1 MRRLNFLFTAV
12 LAIAGLSFIASCTPN
27 ETTNVKPKL
36 NFISEGASI
45 TADKT
50 VDAGAPLLFKVNG
63 VSNTSTKKN
72 LKTLRVQSFTNNN
85 PNVDTTV
92 SIKKDSYTGSFNY
105 HAPATASTEEKFTFT
120 LTDNAGETD
129 VVNITITTE
138 AAAPPAPTP
147 NAIETYN
154 SVLLA
159 GQGSSHAGSF
169 YDAETNTVYKS
180 ADARTNAAKV
190 DLIFAY
196 GNTNKYYIGAPSNT
210 DINTSHTTMAT
221 GWSTKNATKLMTTA
235 ITAAEF
241 DAMTDDANFPTITGN
256 ATKVNMLAAGT
267 VFAFETVAGKVGLVK
282 VVSTS
287 GTSATTRAI
296 RIAVKIQK

>member
-129 VVNITITTE
+129 IVSITVTTAANDPCAN
-138 AAAPPAPTP
+138 AAAISTFSAVLLGAQDNASEGSFLNAHTGNVMLKADADNASSDVDLIYYYGSSNMATVVAPTHSTV
-147 NAIETYN
+147 NGGSGN
-154 SVLLA
+154 LSLA
-159 GQGSSHAGSF
+159 TGLTTKRATQVKKSTMTAATFDGITKDCGFPTDVAGSF
-169 YDAETNTVYKS
+169 IANQLSQGDVVEFKTHDNKIGLFKVKS
-180 ADARTNAAKV
+180 
-190 DLIFAY
+190 I
-196 GNTNKYYIGAPSNT
+196 
-210 DINTSHTTMAT
+210 TT
-221 GWSTKNATKLMTTA
+221 G
-235 ITAAEF
+235 
-241 DAMTDDANFPTITGN
+241 
-256 ATKVNMLAAGT
+256 
-267 VFAFETVAGKVGLVK
+267 VAGKME
-282 VVSTS
+282 
-287 GTSATTRAI
+287 I
-296 RIAVKIQK
+296 EVKIQM

>member
-36 NFISEGASI
+36 NFIAEGPSI
-45 TADKT
+45 TSNKT
-50 VDAGAPLLFKVNG
+50 VATGAPLLFKVNA
-63 VSNTSTKKN
+63 VSNTSTKKK
-72 LKTLRVQSFTNNN
+72 LKTLRVQSFMNNQ

-92 SIKKDSYTGSFNY
+92 NLKGDSYTGSFNY
-105 HAPATASTEEKFTFT
+105 NATTTASKEEKFTFT

-129 VVNITITTE
+129 IVNITITTE
-138 AAAPPAPTP
+138 AAAPTA

-154 SVLLA
+154 STLLA
-159 GQGSSHAGSF
+159 GQSNANAGSF

-180 ADARTNAAKV
+180 APARTNAAKV
-190 DLIFAY
+190 DLVFAY
-196 GNTNKYYIGAPSNT
+196 GTNNQYYIGAPNDS
-210 DINTSHTTMAT
+210 DINISHTTMAT
-221 GWSTKNATKLMTTA
+221 GWSIKNATKLMTTA

-256 ATKVNMLAAGT
+256 ATKVNMLAAGK

-282 VVSTS
+282 VISTS
-287 GTSATTRAI
+287 GTSPATRAI
-296 RIAVKIQK
+296 RIGVKIQK